1 MKNKIE
7 LVIDDNVI
15 EVPEQITIGIY
26 QSLMLTPELYDN
38 NPNMII
44 SLFTKIPYPEL
55 KNLQIDQINLIESF
69 LSDRMEIPKDNELV
83 LTFNYNGVEY
93 GLENDW
99 SKLAWGAWVD
109 FEVYSS
115 ENIYQNLHKIMA
127 ILYRPV
133 ITQDSK
139 NLKNYKIVPYKSE
152 EIDERAEIMKDVPVQ
167 FWLGAAQFF
176 FSIVKTYIENMQ
188 ASLESKTKI
197 DTMATKT
204 WKKLPK
210 FLQKKL
216 PLDSISLSPTTSQK
230 KI

>member
-1 MKNKIE
+1 MI
-7 LVIDDNVI
+7 
-15 EVPEQITIGIY
+15 
-26 QSLMLTPELYDN
+26 TPELYQD

-44 SLFTKIPYPEL
+44 SLFTKIPFPEL
-55 KNLQIDQINLIESF
+55 KNLQVDQVNLIEAF
-69 LSDRMEIPKDNELV
+69 LSTRMEIPKDNELI

-230 KI
+230 KT

>member
-1 MKNKIE
+1 MNKVE
-7 LVIDDNVI
+7 LVIDDKVI
-15 EVPEQITIGIY
+15 EVPEQITVGIY
-26 QSLMLTPELYDN
+26 QSLMLTPELYQG

-44 SLFTKIPYPEL
+44 SLFTKIPFPEL
-55 KNLQIDQINLIESF
+55 KNLQVEQINLIEAF
-69 LSDRMEIPKDNELV
+69 LSDRMEIPKENELI

-197 DTMATKT
+197 ETMATKT

-210 FLQKKL
+210 FLQKRL

-230 KI
+230 KT

>member
-197 DTMATKT
+197 ERMAMKT

-210 FLQKKL
+210 FLQKRL

>member
-7 LVIDDNVI
+7 LVIDDKVI
-15 EVPEQITIGIY
+15 DVPDLMPLGIY
-26 QSLMLTPELYDN
+26 QSLMLTPELYEN
-38 NPNMII
+38 NSPMLI
-44 SLFTKIPYPEL
+44 SLFTGIPLPEL
-55 KNLQIDQINLIESF
+55 KNMTVDQVNLIEAY
-69 LSDRMEIPKDNELV
+69 LSNKIEIPKDNELV

-115 ENIYQNLHKIMA
+115 ENIYTNLHKIMA

-139 NLKNYKIVPYKSE
+139 NLKNYKITPYKSE
-152 EIDERAEIMKDVPVQ
+152 EIDERAEIMKNVPVQ

-188 ASLESKTKI
+188 DSLESKTKI
-197 DTMATKT
+197 EKMAMKT